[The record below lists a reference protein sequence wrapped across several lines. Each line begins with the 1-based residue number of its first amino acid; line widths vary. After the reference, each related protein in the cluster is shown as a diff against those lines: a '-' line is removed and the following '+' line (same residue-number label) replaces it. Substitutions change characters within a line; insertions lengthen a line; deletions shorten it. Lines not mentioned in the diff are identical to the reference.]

1 MLLSYNLTTTLQNYV
16 PENIYNGINCKYYN
30 ENSILQTYTQ
40 NKLHFSIRS
49 INKHRTEFQAFLDT
63 ININFDVLALTELG
77 NTNVE
82 SSAAFFENYQLY
94 YNPATTNFGEAGFLL
109 HNDVKVLSER
119 DDLILPKILLKT
131 LITW

>member
-1 MLLSYNLTTTLQNYV
+1 MICSYHTDLTTTLQNDV

-40 NKLHFSIRS
+40 NKAKLSLLHFNIRS
-49 INKHRTEFQAFLDT
+49 LNKHRTKFQAFLDT

-82 SSAAFFENYQLY
+82 SSATFFENYQL
-94 YNPATTNFGEAGFLL
+94 LL
-109 HNDVKVLSER
+109 RPSHH
-119 DDLILPKILLKT
+119 
-131 LITW
+131 